1 MTEMKRQQNLLA
13 SKDLTTFSTLQTLN
27 SPPVEIYDPYTPRD
41 DASVADLIAKRYV
54 DAGIDPMSA
63 YDSPDDALGELGLKE
78 QGF

>member
-1 MTEMKRQQNLLA
+1 MTWR
-13 SKDLTTFSTLQTLN
+13 
-27 SPPVEIYDPYTPRD
+27 IYYPYTPRD

-54 DAGIDPMSA
+54 EAGIDPMSA